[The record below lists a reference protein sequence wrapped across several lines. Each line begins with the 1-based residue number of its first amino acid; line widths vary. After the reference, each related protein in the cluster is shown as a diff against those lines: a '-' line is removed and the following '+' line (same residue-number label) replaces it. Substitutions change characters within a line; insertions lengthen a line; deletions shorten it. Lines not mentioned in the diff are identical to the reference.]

1 MYYGNIK
8 PFSIENGTGVRVS
21 LFVSGCRNCCR
32 NCFSRQT
39 WDFCYGELFT
49 EEVEDEII
57 RLINRPFIEGLTV
70 LGGEPMEPENQRD
83 LLPLL
88 RKARELCP
96 DKSIWIYTGFRLEK
110 RREKGGT
117 DSAHMDGMPEGE
129 NRDSSQDGGRSRD
142 GYRSQDRSRSR
153 QKGEFPWFLHDY
165 EKTGALALRADTEYL
180 PEILRLTDI
189 LVDGRFEE
197 DKKNLL
203 LSFRGSENQR
213 IICMP
218 ETLESGEIVL
228 SSLNHNGR
236 GNDGSP
242 AK

>member
-21 LFVSGCRNCCR
+21 LFVSGCRNCCK

-49 EEVEDEII
+49 EKEENEIVE
-57 RLINRPFIEGLTV
+57 LVNRPYIEGLTV

-88 RKARELCP
+88 RKVRTACP
-96 DKSIWIYTGFRLEK
+96 DKTIWIYTGFRLEK
-110 RREKGGT
+110 R
-117 DSAHMDGMPEGE
+117 DGDKDEGL
-129 NRDSSQDGGRSRD
+129 
-142 GYRSQDRSRSR
+142 
-153 QKGEFPWFLHDY
+153 FPYILHDY
-165 EKTGALALRADTEYL
+165 EKTGALAMRANTEYL
-180 PEILRLTDI
+180 PEILGLTHI

-197 DKKNLL
+197 DKKNLV

-218 ETLESGEIVL
+218 ETLEAGSVIL
-228 SSLNHNGR
+228 SPLNENGR
-236 GNDGSP
+236 GNR
-242 AK
+242 